1 MSKTKIV
8 VKDDQIMVDLE
19 WIFDEIR
26 ENKGKWEMVEEQ
38 LMSLLDSIDKD

>member
-8 VKDDQIMVDLE
+8 VKEDQVLVDLE

-26 ENKGKWEMVEEQ
+26 ENKGDWEAVEKQ
-38 LMSLLDSIDKD
+38 LMSLVEVE